1 MGLTPDPWSFFDK
14 IYCISIDTRSDRRTE
29 VKKQFSAI
37 GLHER
42 VEFMIVKKHHDN
54 PEKGIFE
61 SHMEC
66 LTKGLH
72 AGANHI
78 LIFEDDVFFKRHQE
92 KMLLDGVQFLKDNK
106 SWDGF
111 FLGAISNK
119 IMKTAIKSVVKIQ
132 YTCLA
137 HAYALNRPFAELLV
151 KEAWDNIPYD
161 NLLQKRGREFY
172 ALSPMIAH
180 QGVASS
186 DNKTVFLDK
195 IRRLFGGLPFIQRMN
210 ELYQQNKGIIIAA
223 HCILIAGL
231 LLLLVKMWT

>member
-1 MGLTPDPWSFFDK
+1 MEATPDPWSFFDK

-29 VKKQFSAI
+29 VKKQFSAV
-37 GLHER
+37 GLHES
-42 VEFMIVKKHHDN
+42 VEFVIVKKHHDN
-54 PEKGIFE
+54 PEEGIFE
-61 SHMEC
+61 SHRSC
-66 LTKGLH
+66 LKKGLH
-72 AGANHI
+72 AGAKHI
-78 LIFEDDVFFKRHQE
+78 LIFEDDVFFKNYQPN
-92 KMLLDGVQFLKDNK
+92 KLIDGVHFLKNTQD
-106 SWDGF
+106 WDGF

-119 IMKTAIKSVVKIQ
+119 ITRSDIKSVVKIQ

-172 ALSPMIAH
+172 ALSPMIAY

-186 DNKTVFLDK
+186 DNKTIFLDRT
-195 IRRLFGGLPFIQRMN
+195 RRLFGGLPFIQRMN
-210 ELYQQNKGIIIAA
+210 ELYQQYKGVIIAA
-223 HCILIAGL
+223 HCILITGL